1 MNIYYNSVGRN
12 ATLLLNFPV
21 MPNGLINEK
30 DERAA
35 LDFAKARKEAFAV
48 DLAKNA
54 TATASNVRGNSASYN
69 PEKVLDPNNESYWAT
84 DDTVKSASL
93 TIDFGRPVS
102 FNRFLVQ
109 EYITLGQRVQSFTIE
124 AMANGNGKR

>member
-35 LDFAKARKEAFAV
+35 LDFAKSK
-48 DLAKNA
+48 
-54 TATASNVRGNSASYN
+54 
-69 PEKVLDPNNESYWAT
+69 
-84 DDTVKSASL
+84 
-93 TIDFGRPVS
+93 
-102 FNRFLVQ
+102 
-109 EYITLGQRVQSFTIE
+109 
-124 AMANGNGKR
+124 KRSICR